1 MSRVFVDED
10 LLSWEV
16 YASGGQY
23 GLPDDP
29 KIVFHCVSDPSHR
42 PRFVRFG
49 GSSAT
54 AVQAV
59 HDFPIE
65 RLRQVLNEAEEL
77 D

>member
-1 MSRVFVDED
+1 MSRVFVDEN

-16 YASGGQY
+16 YASGGPY

-42 PRFVRFG
+42 ARFVRFG
-49 GSSAT
+49 GDNSN

-59 HDFPIE
+59 HDFPDE
-65 RLRQVLNEAEEL
+65 RLRQMLREAEEL